1 MNKHNTYLSL
11 LKKELKTAMGC
22 TEPAAAALTG
32 ALARDLLG
40 AEPDSVAI
48 LASRDIIK
56 NVMGVGIP
64 NSSLTG
70 TDTSVLLGVLFG
82 DSSMGL
88 NILST
93 LPENTADKI
102 LSFKEAHPVSL
113 ELAADVPPVYI
124 SATLTSGEESA
135 RITIAGEH
143 DMVVEKVKNGEILLK
158 QDINGLDA
166 DEEGVYPESWTVQDI
181 LAFVDN
187 LTENEGS
194 FLLNVSETNMAIAEH
209 SIGES
214 YGLSVGKT
222 MNTTDSSNITTLEE
236 AFQYGAVLASAASD
250 ARMSGC
256 PLPVV
261 INSGSG
267 NQGITATVPVQV
279 MADFLKSDKTA
290 TIKALALSHMV
301 ALYLTYHKGR
311 LSALCGAFTAAI
323 GTACAYVYLI
333 TGSLDRVENTIN
345 IMFANL
351 MGVIC
356 DGAKK
361 TCALKIYSCVESAAM
376 SAKLAISDKTVG
388 SESGIIGDKSEDTI
402 EYARQISHNGM
413 EQTDKSILAVM
424 LNKPPRLR
432 Q

>member
-1 MNKHNTYLSL
+1 
-11 LKKELKTAMGC
+11 MGC

-40 AEPDSVAI
+40 ADPDSVAI

-64 NSSLTG
+64 NSTLTG

-88 NILST
+88 NILSS
-93 LPENTADKI
+93 LPENTASDI
-102 LSFKEAHPVSL
+102 LTFKKTHPVSL
-113 ELAADVPPVYI
+113 ELASDVPPVYI
-124 SATLTSGEESA
+124 SATLTAGDESA
-135 RITIAGEH
+135 RVTIAGEH
-143 DMVVEKVKNGEILLK
+143 DTVVEKIKNGKVLVQK
-158 QDINGLDA
+158 DIDSGEA

-181 LAFVDN
+181 LGFVAD
-187 LTENEGS
+187 LTEDEGS
-194 FLLNVSETNMAIAEH
+194 FLLDVADTNMAIAEH

-222 MNTTDSSNITTLEE
+222 MNTTVSREISTLDE

-279 MADFLKSDKTA
+279 LADFLKSDKSS
-290 TIKALALSHMV
+290 TIRALALSHMV

-333 TGSLDRVENTIN
+333 TGSLNQVENTIN

-376 SAKLAISDKTVG
+376 SAKLALSNKTVG

-402 EYARQISHNGM
+402 EYARQISHDGM
-413 EQTDKSILAVM
+413 VQTDKSILAVM
-424 LNKPPRLR
+424 LNKTPRLR
-432 Q
+432 R